1 MNECSSPQ
9 FAGIIDA
16 QVLWAG
22 QERILYRGLR
32 DGGTDRAS
40 SVLIAAP
47 AAEHPTPGVLARLAH
62 EYGLAAQL
70 NDEWAARPLRF
81 VHETGRTM
89 LVLVDPGG
97 EPLAKLIGSP
107 MELGRFLRLAVAL
120 SAAVGRLHAHGLI
133 HKDINPANVLV
144 SAATGQVWLTGFAHA
159 SRLPRERQSADPPEL
174 IAGTLAY
181 MAPEQTGRMNRSID
195 SRSDLYSL
203 GVTLYE
209 MLTGSLPF
217 TAVDPLEWV
226 HCHIARHAAPAA
238 ERLTDLPATV
248 SAIVSRLLAKT
259 AEERYQTAAGVES
272 DFRRCLAQWEFQRRI
287 DDFPLGENDTPET
300 LLIPEKLYGRE
311 HEIGALLASFD
322 RVVAGGTPELVLVC
336 GYSGI
341 GKSSVVNELHKVLVP
356 PRGLFAAGKFDQYKR
371 DIPYATLAQA
381 FQSLVRRL
389 LSKSEVELEPWR
401 NQLLQAL
408 GPNGSL
414 IVGLVPELEL
424 IIGAQPPVP
433 ELPPQDTKSRFQL
446 VFRRFIS
453 VFARREHPLAL
464 FVDDL
469 QWLDE
474 ATLDLLGDLLTQPDV
489 QYLLLIGA
497 YRDNEVHRNHPLIRK
512 LEAIREAEARMHEIV
527 LAPLTLADML
537 EMLGDSLHCK
547 PERARQLALSVHEK
561 TAGNPF
567 FAIQFVLELAEEGL
581 LTFDRDARAWRWDP
595 ERIQRKGYADN
606 VVDLMAGK
614 LTRLGNDT
622 QNALKQLACV
632 GNRAEIGMLG
642 QVFSDP
648 EAMHRSMWDAVRAGL
663 VLRSERAY
671 SFLHD
676 RVQEAAYSL
685 IPAEARAGFHLHI
698 ARLLA
703 ANTESAELEER
714 VFEIVNQ
721 FNRAANLLTSA
732 DERIQVAQL
741 NLIAGK
747 RAKTSTAYTSA
758 LAYLAAGRALLAEAS
773 WDAQYELLFAVEFH
787 TAECEMLTANL
798 TGAEDRLARLAPC
811 ARTLPHIAAIAGL
824 RLALYTTIGRPDRAA
839 EVCLEFLQR
848 GGTHWPLR
856 PTRDQA
862 LEEYQQIR
870 SRLGTRSSEEL
881 IDLPR
886 MSDPEALAAI
896 DVMSEVVP
904 AALFTD
910 ENLVSLIICRMVNL
924 SLEHGNTDGSCV
936 GYVWF
941 GIIAGPYFGDY
952 EAGFKFGQLAYE
964 LVEKRRLQR
973 FQARIYLLFGNLVM
987 PWTRPIRT
995 CRDLVRRAFDTANR
1009 VGDLTHAG
1017 YTCNN
1022 LNTHLLACGDPLD
1035 QVEREIDN
1043 GLAFARNAG
1052 FGMIVDIISAQRG
1065 LVRTLRGSTPEFGS
1079 FSDREFDESAFE
1091 QRLTSIAGIVE
1102 CWYWIRKLQAR
1113 FAAEDYPSALEA
1125 CVHAQ
1130 RLLWT
1135 SPSLLEVAEHAF
1147 YSALVRAALYNSA
1160 TADQRREHFE
1170 SLAAH
1175 HEQLKIW
1182 ARHCPANFATRAA
1195 LVGAEIARIE
1205 NRDLDAMHLYE
1216 KAIRSARDN
1225 GFLHNEALANELM
1238 GHFCL
1243 ERGFE
1248 TSAYCHLRN
1257 AWKCYARWRADG
1269 KVRQLERRYP
1279 WLAEVDLPSNVP
1291 TGLTAQNL
1299 DVTSVVSASQAV
1311 SREIL
1316 LPRLIETLMTLAL
1329 ENAGADRGLLILRR
1343 DDADWSEAEARTGAG
1358 KVDVVLQRA
1367 PVSADSCADTLVRY
1381 VSRTQQSVILD
1392 DVLKRDLFLDDDYL
1406 KRHQVRSILGLPLL
1420 LQGKLV
1426 GVLYVENSLTA
1437 RAFTSKHIAVL
1448 ELLASQAAISL
1459 ENTRLYSVLQ
1469 EREARVRRLVES
1481 NIIGVFIWDA
1491 SGRIIEAN
1499 DAFLDI
1505 VQYSRSDLLAAGMRW
1520 TGLTPPE
1527 WRGDDERAL
1536 AELMAVGVVQPFE
1549 KEFVRRDGA
1558 RVSVLVG
1565 GATFEGSKDRG
1576 VAFVVDLS
1584 DRKQAELKLRESEER
1599 YREAQMQLVHANR
1612 VTTMGQMTASI
1623 AHEVSQPLSAVV
1635 ANASAALRW
1644 LRAEPPELNEA
1655 RLALEDV
1662 VAEGRRAGEVVRRI
1676 RNLIKRTPDRSVRLD
1691 PNEVLLEVVALTRSE
1706 MQKNGVLLETRLA
1719 TDLPAVDGDRIQLQ
1733 QVILNL
1739 IMNAIEAM
1747 TDVTGRSRELLISTA
1762 RQAPNNVLVAVRDS
1776 GPELDRQSA
1785 GRFFEP
1791 FYTTKQGGIGMG
1803 LTICRSIVEAH
1814 GGELG
1819 VAANASYGATFHFTL
1834 PACAAGLI

>member
-1 MNECSSPQ
+1 MNEWSWPQ
-9 FAGIIDA
+9 SAGIIDL
-16 QVLWAG
+16 QILWEG
-22 QERILYRGLR
+22 QERILYRGLS
-32 DGGTDRAS
+32 DGGPDRRS
-40 SVLIAAP
+40 SVLVAVP
-47 AAEHPTPGVLARLAH
+47 ASEHPTLDVLARLAH
-62 EYGLAAQL
+62 EYDLAAQL
-70 NDEWAARPLRF
+70 NDDWAARPLQF
-81 VHETGRTM
+81 VREPGRTV
-89 LVLVDPGG
+89 LVLGDPGG
-97 EPLAKLIGSP
+97 DPLAKLLGSP
-107 MELGRFLRLAVAL
+107 MELGQFLRLAVAL
-120 SAAVGRLHAHGLI
+120 SVAVGRLHAQGLI

-144 SAATGQVWLTGFAHA
+144 STATGQVWLTGFGYA
-159 SRLPRERQSADPPEL
+159 SRLPRERQSPEPPEL
-174 IAGTLAY
+174 VAGTLAY
-181 MAPEQTGRMNRSID
+181 MSPEQTGRMNRSID

-203 GVTLYE
+203 GVTFYE

-217 TAVDPLEWV
+217 TALEPLEWV
-226 HCHIARHAAPAA
+226 HCHIARQPVPAT
-238 ERLTDLPATV
+238 ERLTHLPSPV
-248 SAIVSRLLAKT
+248 SDIVSRLLAKT

-272 DFRRCLAQWEFQRRI
+272 DLRRCLAQWETQRRI
-287 DDFPLGENDTPET
+287 DEFPLCENDTPET

-311 HEIGALLASFD
+311 HEIGTLVASFD
-322 RVVAGGTPELVLVC
+322 RIVTGGTPELVLVS

-356 PRGLFAAGKFDQYKR
+356 PRGLFASGKFDQYKR

-408 GPNGSL
+408 DPNGSL

-474 ATLDLLGDLLTQPDV
+474 ATLDLLEDLLTQPDV

-497 YRDNEVHRNHPLIRK
+497 YRDNEVHRNHPLMRKLDAIRK
-512 LEAIREAEARMHEIV
+512 AGARMREIV
-527 LAPLTLADML
+527 LAPLTLADLL
-537 EMLGDSLHCK
+537 EMLGDSLHCR
-547 PERARQLALSVHEK
+547 PEHARQLAQPVHEK

-567 FAIQFVLELAEEGL
+567 FAIQFVLALAEEGL
-581 LTFDRDARAWRWDP
+581 LTFDQDRRAWSWDLD
-595 ERIQRKGYADN
+595 RIQHKGYADN

-614 LTRLGNDT
+614 LTRLPADT

-632 GNRAEIGMLG
+632 GNRAEIGMLE

-648 EAMHRSMWDAVRAGL
+648 ETMHRSFWEAVRAGL
-663 VLRSERAY
+663 VLRSGRTY

-685 IPAEARAGFHLHI
+685 IPEEARAGFHLQI

-703 ANTESAELEER
+703 SHTEPAEVNER

-721 FNRAANLLTSA
+721 FNRASNLLTST
-732 DERIQVAQL
+732 DERIQVAEL
-741 NLIAGK
+741 NLVAGK

-758 LAYLAAGRALLAEAS
+758 LAYLAAGRALLTEAS
-773 WDAQYELLFAVEFH
+773 WDAQYELMFALEFH

-798 TGAEDRLARLAPC
+798 TTAEDRLARLAPR
-811 ARTLPHIAAIAGL
+811 ARTLQHIAAIAGL
-824 RLALYTTIGRPDRAA
+824 RLALYTTFGRPDRAA

-856 PTRDQA
+856 PTRDQV
-862 LEEYQQIR
+862 LEEYEQIW
-870 SRLGTRSSEEL
+870 SRLGTRAIEEVV
-881 IDLPR
+881 DLPR
-886 MSDPEALAAI
+886 MRDPEALAAI
-896 DVMSEVVP
+896 DVMSDVVP

-910 ENLVSLIICRMVNL
+910 ENLVSLIICRMVNI

-941 GIIAGPYFGDY
+941 GIVAGPYFGNY
-952 EAGFKFGQLAYE
+952 EAGFRFGQLAYE
-964 LVEKRRLQR
+964 LVETRSLQR

-995 CRDLVRRAFDTANR
+995 CRDLLRRAFETANK

-1022 LNTHLLACGDPLD
+1022 LNTHFLASGDPLD

-1065 LVRTLRGSTPEFGS
+1065 LVRTLRGLTPEFGS
-1079 FSDREFDESAFE
+1079 FNDEEFDESRFE
-1091 QRLTSIAGIVE
+1091 ERSTSTPGIVV

-1113 FAAEDYPSALEA
+1113 FAAEDYHSAIEA
-1125 CVHAQ
+1125 SVHAQ

-1147 YSALVRAALYNSA
+1147 YSALVRAALHDSA
-1160 TADQRREHFE
+1160 TPDERREHFE
-1170 SLAAH
+1170 SLTTH
-1175 HEQLKIW
+1175 HKQLEVW
-1182 ARHCPANFATRAA
+1182 AEHCPANFATRAA

-1205 NRDLDAMHLYE
+1205 DRDLDAMHLYE

-1225 GFLHNEALANELM
+1225 GFIHNEALANELM

-1243 ERGFE
+1243 QRGLE
-1248 TSAYCHLRN
+1248 TSASGHLLE

-1269 KVRQLERRYP
+1269 KIRQLERRHP
-1279 WLAEVDLPSNVP
+1279 WLGEADLPSTGA
-1291 TGLTAQNL
+1291 TGLAAQNL

-1311 SREIL
+1311 SREIV
-1316 LPRLIETLMTLAL
+1316 LPKLIETLMTIAL
-1329 ENAGADRGLLILRR
+1329 ENAGADRGLLILRQEEI
-1343 DDADWSEAEARTGAG
+1343 DSIEAEAYIRRG
-1358 KVDVVLQRA
+1358 KVEVVLQQA
-1367 PVSADSCADTLVRY
+1367 PVSADRCADALVRY
-1381 VSRTQQSVILD
+1381 VIRTQQSVIVD
-1392 DVLKRDLFLDDDYL
+1392 DVLKRDVFLDDDYL
-1406 KRHQVRSILGLPLL
+1406 KSHQVRSILGLPLV
-1420 LQGKLV
+1420 LQGKFV

-1437 RAFTSKHIAVL
+1437 HAFTSKRIAVL
-1448 ELLASQAAISL
+1448 ELLAAQAAISL
-1459 ENTRLYSVLQ
+1459 ENTRLYSALQ
-1469 EREARVRRLVES
+1469 EREARVRRLVEA
-1481 NIIGVFIWDA
+1481 NIIGVVIWDA
-1491 SGRIIEAN
+1491 GGRIIDAN

-1505 VQYSRSDLLAAGMRW
+1505 VQYSRGDSAGMKW
-1520 TGLTPPE
+1520 TELTPPE
-1527 WRGDDERAL
+1527 WRANDDRVL
-1536 AELMAVGVVQPFE
+1536 TQLMEVGAVQPFE
-1549 KEFVRRDGA
+1549 KEYVRKDGS
-1558 RVSVLVG
+1558 RVPVLVG
-1565 GATFEGSKDRG
+1565 AAMFEGSKDRG

-1584 DRKQAELKLRESEER
+1584 ERKQAELKLRESEER
-1599 YREAQMQLVHANR
+1599 YREAQMQLAHANR
-1612 VTTMGQMTASI
+1612 VTTMGQLTASI
-1623 AHEVSQPLSAVV
+1623 AHEVNQPIGAAVT
-1635 ANASAALRW
+1635 NASAALRW
-1644 LRAEPPELNEA
+1644 LRAEPPDLNEV
-1655 RLALEDV
+1655 RLALERV
-1662 VAEGRRAGEVVRRI
+1662 VADGRRADEVVRRI
-1676 RNLIKRTPDRSVRLD
+1676 RNLIKGTPDRYVRLD
-1691 PNEVLLEVVALTRSE
+1691 LNEVLLEVIALMRPE
-1706 MQKNGVLLETRLA
+1706 MHKNSVLLEMQLA
-1719 TDLPAVDGDRIQLQ
+1719 TDLPAVDGDRVQLQ

-1739 IMNAIEAM
+1739 IVNAVEAM
-1747 TDVTGRSRELLISTA
+1747 TGVTGRSRELLLSTA
-1762 RQAPNNVLVAVRDS
+1762 KQGVTSVRLVALDS
-1776 GPELDRQSA
+1776 GPAFNPENA
-1785 GRFFEP
+1785 NRFFEP
-1791 FYTTKQGGIGMG
+1791 FYTTKTSGIGMG

-1814 GGELG
+1814 GGQLG
-1819 VAANASYGATFHFTL
+1819 VTANASYGATFYFTL
-1834 PACAAGLI
+1834 PACAEA